1 MYHEPI
7 VACDRPIDAYLETF
21 AECQDRDA
29 LPPVSRPRKRP
40 QMDVRGSL
48 HRITGVDLTAIAGI
62 DEPTAL
68 TSISAIGLD
77 MGRWPTVTQFTS
89 WLGLCPHHRVSGGKV

>member
-1 MYHEPI
+1 MVE
-7 VACDRPIDAYLETF
+7 CDRPLDAYLETV

-29 LPPVSRPRKRP
+29 LPPVSRPRQRP
-40 QMDVRGSL
+40 QMDVRGSRP
-48 HRITGVDLTAIAGI
+48 RITGVDLTALEGM

-68 TSISAIGLD
+68 TSIREIGLD
-77 MGRWPTVTQFTS
+77 RGRWPTVQHVTS